1 MAVTPENYPENE
13 LQRVSQRQSGTVAHF
28 VILATPRYAHRHGS
42 TPIRRYSI
50 PKQIFFR
57 ELQNERHT
65 CIPSHSKLGSRKKR
79 QRLSNGDSAIPFSTP
94 PEFQGIDGLWTPE
107 HFLVAAVASCFV
119 VTFYGV
125 AAASKLEFSSLH
137 VDMEGKLGKPEGKL
151 RFTEIILRPI
161 LVVPPA
167 ADPERAKRILEKAKG
182 NCLIALSLFCPVF
195 MEPQVRSVEAIL
207 ATE

>member
-1 MAVTPENYPENE
+1 MLTVTEVPPSDVTLSRNKSFLESYRMNDTHAYQVTANWEAGRNGN
-13 LQRVSQRQSGTVAHF
+13 VS
-28 VILATPRYAHRHGS
+28 ATGIQP
-42 TPIRRYSI
+42 
-50 PKQIFFR
+50 
-57 ELQNERHT
+57 
-65 CIPSHSKLGSRKKR
+65 
-79 QRLSNGDSAIPFSTP
+79 AIPFSTP